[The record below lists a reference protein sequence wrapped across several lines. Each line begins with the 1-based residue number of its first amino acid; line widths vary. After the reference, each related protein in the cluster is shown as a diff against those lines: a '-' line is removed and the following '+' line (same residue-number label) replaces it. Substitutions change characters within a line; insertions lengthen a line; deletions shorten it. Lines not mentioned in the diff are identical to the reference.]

1 MLAALNPDSKVLGV
15 NDLRARLQ
23 ELDLLSK
30 TVRLNEVPIEKN
42 ILTGI
47 ACRSNAV
54 VVDDRVPAY
63 WHDAVEPSEAM
74 QSRIYRALQYGTGKP
89 HP

>member
-1 MLAALNPDSKVLGV
+1 V
-15 NDLRARLQ
+15 NDLIARLQ

-30 TVRLNEVPIEKN
+30 DLHLNEVSVEKN
-42 ILTGI
+42 FTSGI
-47 ACRSNAV
+47 VRRSNAMI
-54 VVDDRVPAY
+54 VDDRVPTN
-63 WHDAVEPSEAM
+63 WHGAVEPSEAM